1 MGSHK
6 MGRMYGKGKGMS
18 SSALPYRRRA
28 PTWLKMKPE
37 EVSEHICK
45 LAKKGLTPSQIGV
58 TLRDSFGVPQV
69 KNVTGCK
76 ILRILKSKQLAPQVP
91 EDLFHLIKKA
101 ISMRKH
107 LERNNKDKDCKFRL
121 ILNESRIHRL
131 ARYYRRVKAL
141 PAAWKYRSE
150 TASALINS

>member
-58 TLRDSFGVPQV
+58 TLRDSFGIPQV

-76 ILRILKSKQLAPQVP
+76 ILRILKSKGLASSVP
-91 EDLFHLIKKA
+91 EDLYHLIKKA
-101 ISMRKH
+101 ISIRKH
-107 LERNNKDKDCKFRL
+107 LGNNNKDQD
-121 ILNESRIHRL
+121 SRF
-131 ARYYRRVKAL
+131 
-141 PAAWKYRSE
+141 
-150 TASALINS
+150 